1 MTHSG
6 KLYMGVSV
14 WLVLVLIPLLLDDPL
29 WALPTSRTCI
39 LTYVLIPLL
48 LDDPL
53 WVTLRRKERIHSI
66 TVLIPLLLDDPLW
79 GCVKRWTSHDA
90 IVLIPLLLDDP
101 LWEFPLQLIH

>member
-6 KLYMGVSV
+6 TIYDEDPSDDQIF
-14 WLVLVLIPLLLDDPL
+14 VLIPLLLDDPL
-29 WALPTSRTCI
+29 WVSEDMIAIAVSM
-39 LTYVLIPLL
+39 VLIPLL

-79 GCVKRWTSHDA
+79 GFCSLFSDFLMKSLNPSFA
-90 IVLIPLLLDDP
+90 G
-101 LWEFPLQLIH
+101 